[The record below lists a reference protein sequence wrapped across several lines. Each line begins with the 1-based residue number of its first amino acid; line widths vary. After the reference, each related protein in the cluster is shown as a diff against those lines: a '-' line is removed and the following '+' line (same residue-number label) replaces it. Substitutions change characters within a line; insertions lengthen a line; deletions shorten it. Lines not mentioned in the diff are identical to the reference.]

1 MSLPGGIFTLYVGR
15 VFLVRFLALLVFFI
29 IILQM
34 LDLLNRS
41 SDILA
46 ADGATSAQ
54 LIEYISLRAPQIAS
68 QFTPFAALI
77 AIVLTLAGLSHT
89 SEITVMRAA
98 GMSVHR
104 VLLPLGVVCAC
115 VAVTHFVFNEVVT
128 VKAAERLDY
137 WEASD
142 FAVDLPPESETRTDL
157 WIKFD
162 NEFISAESAARY
174 GDAILLTGVTI
185 RQFDA
190 NGLPISSIDA
200 RAARYENDEWRLFGA
215 KVQDVASLSVT
226 REENAIWTNSLDP
239 ELLFALSIEPD
250 QTSIGELFARIRQ
263 LSTDRADTRP
273 AMTSLLS
280 RFSKP
285 MATLVM
291 PLLGAIAGFGVHRQG
306 VLLARAITGAGLG
319 FSYFVAE
326 NLALALGKLG
336 VLPATIGAFFPFA
349 LFMVVGFSIVLR
361 MEN

>member
-1 MSLPGGIFTLYVGR
+1 MNVPGGIFTFYVGR
-15 VFLVRFLALLVFFI
+15 LFLTRFAGLLIFFI

-34 LDLLNRS
+34 LDLLNQS
-41 SDILA
+41 SEILA
-46 ADGATSAQ
+46 ADGATSQQ
-54 LIEYISLRAPQIAS
+54 LLHYVGLRAPQIAS
-68 QFTPFAALI
+68 QFTPFAALL

-104 VLLPLGVVCAC
+104 VLLPFGVVCAC
-115 VAVTHFVFNEVVT
+115 IASMHFIFNEIVV

-142 FAVDLPPESETRTDL
+142 FAVDLPPESETRTNL

-162 NEFISAESAARY
+162 NEFISAESAAHY
-174 GDAILLTGVTI
+174 GAAILLTGVTI
-185 RQFDA
+185 RQFDER
-190 NGLPISSIDA
+190 GLPMSSIDA

-215 KVQDVASLSVT
+215 KVQDVATLSVR

-250 QTSIGELFARIRQ
+250 QTSIGELFSRIRQ
-263 LSTDRADTRP
+263 LDADRADTRP

-280 RFSKP
+280 RFSRP

-306 VLLARAITGAGLG
+306 VLLARAVTGSALG

-326 NLALALGKLG
+326 TLALALGKLG

-349 LFMVVGFSIVLR
+349 LFMVLGFTIVLR